1 MQNTPIMNPS
11 KLAEHEEAERL
22 KSLLKHGQVKITE
35 EPNPDLGPGQTHV
48 LNPVTL
54 ELQEVRKSFFRR

>member
-22 KSLLKHGQVKITE
+22 KSLLKHGQV
-35 EPNPDLGPGQTHV
+35 
-48 LNPVTL
+48 
-54 ELQEVRKSFFRR
+54 